1 MKSREFNALSIILTL
16 LIGLRCSS
24 FVIPVSHSGQRVLS
38 GHLASTAADLDA
50 MTVKD
55 LRQLLKDSNV
65 LERGALSKLKRK
77 QDIIDYLQQK
87 LPTNPQPCDD
97 ELASASA
104 LAKEPTT
111 PNSRKV
117 RLGAM
122 PTMLAATKDDMY
134 DYLYEQYPPLRD
146 ENCTNLA
153 DDDIRQK
160 HHPMLQNATYSD
172 MDIITLGTASC
183 SPGITRGVS
192 CTALRLHW
200 QKRYLPSPG
209 GGSGLEQ
216 TSFQGGTWLFDVG
229 ECTQVSV
236 FVLGYG
242 NVETHVRTLGMHVKK
257 LGCWHQSEYRILFS
271 VRC

>member
-1 MKSREFNALSIILTL
+1 MKNREFKTLSIFLTL
-16 LIGLRCSS
+16 LIGWSCSS
-24 FVIPVSHSGQRVLS
+24 FVLPVPRLQQRQS
-38 GHLASTAADLDA
+38 SRRMASMPADLDT

-55 LRQLLKDSNV
+55 LRQLLKDSNL

-77 QDIIDYLQQK
+77 QDIIDYIQQK
-87 LPTNPQPCDD
+87 LPLNTQPSNAELPGATNQG
-97 ELASASA
+97 
-104 LAKEPTT
+104 PTT
-111 PNSRKV
+111 PIANNV
-117 RLGAM
+117 RLGRM
-122 PTMLAATKDDMY
+122 PQIRLTSSKDDMFE
-134 DYLYEQYPPLRD
+134 YLYEQYPPLRD

-153 DDDIRQK
+153 DDDVRQK
-160 HHPMLQNATYSD
+160 HHPMLRNATYSD

-200 QKRYLPSPG
+200 QRRYLPSAG
-209 GGSGLEQ
+209 GPVVEQ

-229 ECTQVSV
+229 ECTQVSFRFFWIGKAV
-236 FVLGYG
+236 F
-242 NVETHVRTLGMHVKK
+242 TLGMHVKK

>member
-1 MKSREFNALSIILTL
+1 MKNREFKTLSLFLALL
-16 LIGLRCSS
+16 LIGSRCSS
-24 FVIPVSHSGQRVLS
+24 FILPISHLHQRPSG
-38 GHLASTAADLDA
+38 GTLASTPADLDT

-77 QDIIDYLQQK
+77 QDIIDYIQQK
-87 LPTNPQPCDD
+87 LPLIPQTSNA
-97 ELASASA
+97 ELPATT
-104 LAKEPTT
+104 KQVPTT
-111 PNSRKV
+111 PIENKV
-117 RLGAM
+117 RLGRM
-122 PTMLAATKDDMY
+122 PQVRLSSSKDDMF

-153 DDDIRQK
+153 DDDVRQR
-160 HHPMLQNATYSD
+160 HHPMLRNATYSD

-183 SPGITRGVS
+183 SPGITMGVS

-200 QKRYLPSPG
+200 QRRYLPSAG
-209 GGSGLEQ
+209 GPVVEQ

-229 ECTQVSV
+229 ECTQVRL
-236 FVLGYG
+236 FPC
-242 NVETHVRTLGMHVKK
+242 VRKWKSGFTPRMHVKK